1 MESLEE
7 KKECRFG
14 SQSSYEGKAGLTP
27 TCNLDSVDSPLTRT
41 QVTSTVKQP
50 AKKIEE
56 IILHLSHMRA
66 RYLRVYCITKTNFIK
81 GRGKIGPLLGNRSLR
96 GKNCECVSFL
106 LLL

>member
-41 QVTSTVKQP
+41 QVTSAVKQP

-66 RYLRVYCITKTNFIK
+66 RYLPESLLYYEDQFYK
-81 GRGKIGPLLGNRSLR
+81 GKGKDRPTSR
-96 GKNCECVSFL
+96 K
-106 LLL
+106 